1 MEKETQLY
9 EIGYLLNS
17 ALKDEEVLSFSE
29 NLRNF
34 IAGKNGLIISVGS
47 PKRQSLSYR
56 IKKEDA
62 AVFNWI
68 KFTSRPEILK
78 DLKEYFGKLPAVL
91 RFLVIKTKEDSARKT
106 SPRIKLTDALKTE
119 AKPADTLPK
128 IDSTQTPEAKTE
140 NKPAEGAIKEE
151 DIDKK
156 IEELLGEN

>member
-1 MEKETQLY
+1 M
-9 EIGYLLNS
+9 NS

-34 IAGKNGLIISVGS
+34 IAGKNGLIISAGT

-62 AVFNWI
+62 AVFSWI
-68 KFTSRPEILK
+68 KFTLKTELLK
-78 DLKEYFGKLPAVL
+78 DFKEYFDKLPAVL
-91 RFLVIKTKEDSARKT
+91 RFLVIKTKQEATRKT
-106 SPRIKLTDALKTE
+106 VPRIKLTDVPKT
-119 AKPADTLPK
+119 
-128 IDSTQTPEAKTE
+128 DSMQMPETKQEGTTATE
-140 NKPAEGAIKEE
+140 NKSTENAVAVKEE

>member
-1 MEKETQLY
+1 M
-9 EIGYLLNS
+9 NS

-34 IAGKNGLIISVGS
+34 IAEKNGLIISTGT

-62 AVFNWI
+62 AVFSWI
-68 KFTSRPEILK
+68 KFTLKTELLK
-78 DLKEYFGKLPAVL
+78 DFKEYFDKLPAVL
-91 RFLVIKTKEDSARKT
+91 RFLVIKTKQEATRKT
-106 SPRIKLTDALKTE
+106 VPRIKLTDVPKT
-119 AKPADTLPK
+119 
-128 IDSTQTPEAKTE
+128 DSMQMPETKQEGTTATE
-140 NKPAEGAIKEE
+140 NKSTENAVAVKEE

>member
-1 MEKETQLY
+1 M
-9 EIGYLLNS
+9 NS

-34 IAGKNGLIISVGS
+34 IAEKNGLIISTGT

-68 KFTSRPEILK
+68 KFTLKPELLK
-78 DLKEYFGKLPAVL
+78 DFKEYFDKLPVVL
-91 RFLVIKTKEDSARKT
+91 RFLIIKTKQETVKKT

-119 AKPADTLPK
+119 TKPVDTLPK
-128 IDSTQTPEAKTE
+128 TDSTQTPETKNE
-140 NKPAEGAIKEE
+140 NKQTDNTVKEE